1 MGACGGGTA
10 ALLLSIPKM
19 VGGLLSNSATA
30 ALNSRAA
37 MDRDGSGCAADDA
50 ASSTL
55 GAAASSSR

>member
-1 MGACGGGTA
+1 
-10 ALLLSIPKM
+10 M